1 MVELEAKPVDSITEM
16 IKKEIRA
23 QYKSVRK
30 FSEASGIPY
39 STLSNALTKGIGGT
53 SFDTVTKIFSLLH
66 IKHSSED
73 GIVLF
78 NEEFQDFYTKL
89 TQLDEQGVN
98 TVCAVLNSE
107 YVRCNSDQKDSA
119 LKAFNG
125 FGYVSAPVE
134 AFDSEKIKRL
144 VKKVQQNGR

>member
-1 MVELEAKPVDSITEM
+1 MDSITELV
-16 IKKEIRA
+16 KKEIRA

-66 IKHSSED
+66 IKQSSDD

-107 YVRCNSDQKDSA
+107 YVRCNSDPKDASM
-119 LKAFNG
+119 KAFNG
-125 FGYVSAPVE
+125 FGYVRTPVE
-134 AFDSEKIKRL
+134 AFDSKRIKTL